1 VKINK
6 YCLPINIPSN
16 DPCYAGKTK
25 CLNYVR
31 SFRAFDQW
39 NLQKAPAQV
48 NFHTPFIDLELI
60 YNARSLK
67 HLQDNKG
74 MFDYANDTKMNE
86 ILVGYDVRSMQ
97 LPGLFLYLSYFIRL
111 HNEIFK
117 EFKRIRPTVA
127 NDTVLF
133 ETRKIVTA
141 VFQKISVD
149 LIASVMGE
157 LVLKLSYK
165 YLSWFLKDY

>member
-1 VKINK
+1 MKINK

-39 NLQKAPAQV
+39 NLQAAPAQV

-60 YNARSLK
+60 YNKKSMK
-67 HLQDNKG
+67 HLQENKG
-74 MFDYANDTKMNE
+74 LFDNANDTKMEE
-86 ILVGYDVRSMQ
+86 ILVDYDVRSMQ
-97 LPGLFLYLSYFIRL
+97 LPGLFLYLSYYIRL

-117 EFKRIRPTVA
+117 EFKRLRPTVPM
-127 NDTVLF
+127 NTILF
-133 ETRKIVTA
+133 ETRKIVTG
-141 VFQKISVD
+141 VFQKISID
-149 LIASVMGE
+149 LIMSVMGE
-157 LVLKLSYK
+157 WLFKKVIKFYG
-165 YLSWFLKDY
+165 